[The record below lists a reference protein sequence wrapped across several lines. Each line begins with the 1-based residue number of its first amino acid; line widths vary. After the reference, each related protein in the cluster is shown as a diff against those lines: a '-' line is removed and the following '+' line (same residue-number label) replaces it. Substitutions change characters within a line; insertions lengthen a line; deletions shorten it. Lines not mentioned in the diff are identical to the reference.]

1 MKDAFDE
8 AGRIVSAARSMAVVS
23 HVRPDGDAIGS
34 LLALTLSLHRMGKQV
49 TPVLVDGLPSRYSFL
64 PGEDLVSRS
73 LPGPVETIIAVDC
86 SDPARLG
93 LPPSQQADHVAIS
106 VDHHATNAHFA
117 RVNLVDVDAVATAE
131 ILYHWLIDQGFPI
144 DGAVAT
150 NLLLGLL
157 TDTIGFRTP
166 NVTPKTLQLA
176 ADLIERGAPLAE
188 VYERGLNRRSLA
200 AARYWGQGL
209 QRLEGDSGLV
219 WTVLNS
225 EDRRRSGYSGLDDAD
240 LINLLSAVDGA
251 RVALVFVEQ
260 PGGKVKVSWRSRAE
274 MDVARLA
281 QEFGGGGHEPAAGAM
296 IEGRLNEVVERVLS
310 ATRRFLQPITEA
322 NA

>member
-8 AGRIVSAARSMAVVS
+8 AGRIVSAAQSMAVVS

-34 LLALTLSLHRMGKQV
+34 LLALTLSLQQQGKQA
-49 TPVLVDGLPSRYSFL
+49 TPVLADGLPSRYGFL
-64 PGEDLVSRS
+64 PGANLVCRDLPKS
-73 LPGPVETIIAVDC
+73 VEAIVAVDC
-86 SDPARLG
+86 SDATRLS
-93 LPPSQQADHVAIS
+93 LPLSQQQGYVAIS

-117 RVNLVDVDAVATAE
+117 RVNLLDVEAVATAE
-131 ILYHWLIDQGFPI
+131 ILYHWFLDQRFPL
-144 DGAVAT
+144 DRAVAT
-150 NLLLGLL
+150 NLLLGLV

-166 NVTPKTLQLA
+166 NVTPKTLHLA
-176 ADLIERGAPLAE
+176 ADLVARGAPLAE

-219 WTVLNS
+219 WTYLNS
-225 EDRRRSGYSGLDDAD
+225 EDRRHSGYSGLDDAD

-251 RVALVFVEQ
+251 RVAVIFVEQ
-260 PGGKVKVSWRSRAE
+260 PGGKVKVSWRSRADL
-274 MDVARLA
+274 DVARLA

-296 IEGRLNEVVERVLS
+296 IEGQLNEVVERVLS